1 MYRIPLL
8 ESEGFVNIFGGHHF
22 VNCRPAQ
29 RHVLSSI
36 LVWVAFVC
44 FCVGTEYATAQ
55 INGGQ
60 RLLKPGK
67 FVLELVE
74 IQNVENIVPPV
85 TSDEGIVRLVLDPS
99 VQRYFS
105 AEDVLNWFRNE
116 QLRIQN
122 IRFDSR
128 NVNIRPDGSIS
139 FRFVFLFIPNITRI
153 DRHIQIRNIKDF
165 DIYYQVHELHQQKMV
180 TYRLKVAEEP
190 VYDAPRTGRLSFEAN
205 HPGFTVEFLD
215 MNNLVRRHPVIGNRD
230 TINFAPGTY
239 IISISKEGYR
249 EIILNQEVKADSLYT
264 FPITFQPFEVAAIPQ
279 IVPARRTRW
288 WLWTLVGIAGTS
300 TTAWLMLRPEAQL
313 PGPPTPPSN

>member
-1 MYRIPLL
+1 MLCALFNVQI
-8 ESEGFVNIFGGHHF
+8 
-22 VNCRPAQ
+22 AD
-29 RHVLSSI
+29 
-36 LVWVAFVC
+36 
-44 FCVGTEYATAQ
+44 AQ

-67 FVLELVE
+67 FALELVE
-74 IQNVENIVPPV
+74 IQNVDNIIPQV
-85 TSDEGIVRLVLDPS
+85 TEDEGIVRLVLDPS
-99 VQRYFS
+99 AQRYFS

-122 IRFDSR
+122 IRFESR

-153 DRHIQIRNIKDF
+153 DRHIQIRNVKDF
-165 DIYYQVHELHQQKMV
+165 DIYYQVHELHQQKMA
-180 TYRLKVAEEP
+180 TYRLKVVEEP
-190 VYDAPRTGRLSFEAN
+190 VYDVPRTGRLTFEAN

-215 MNNLVRRHPVIGNRD
+215 MNNLVRRHPVIGKFD

-239 IISISKEGYR
+239 IISINKDGYR

-264 FPITFQPFEVAAIPQ
+264 FPITFQPFQVATIPQ
-279 IVPARRTRW
+279 VAPARPTRW
-288 WLWTLVGIAGTS
+288 WLWTLVGIASTS
-300 TTAWLMLRPEAQL
+300 TTAWLLLRPDAQL